1 MARQLSQSS
10 MCLRAVVTGAGSG
23 IGRAFALKI
32 GRRGGR
38 VVCADI
44 EQDRAEETVAL
55 LRQAGADGCAIA
67 ADVASMASMQS
78 LADAAAAYF
87 GEAPT
92 LVVNNAGVG
101 AGGTRI
107 GDTPLEDW
115 QWVLGVNL
123 WGVIHGCHV
132 FMPMLREAGFGG
144 VINICSTASF
154 AAAPTMGAY
163 NASKAGALAV
173 TETLAA
179 ECAGSA
185 IKVTAVCPTFVRT
198 NIVRDGRIEAG
209 ASALA
214 GQLMEKWA
222 FTPEKV
228 VAQSLRAL
236 ERGQLYVVPQMD
248 AKVIWRAKRLLP
260 SLYTRGAGQLN
271 RLLGRG
277 GRSSQSVNTD
287 ASMPAPAAAPI
298 AAAPLHKTPAATRLS
313 A

>member
-10 MCLRAVVTGAGSG
+10 TCLRAVVTGAGSG
-23 IGRAFALKI
+23 IGRAFALEI

-44 EQDRAEETVAL
+44 AQERAEETVAL
-55 LRQAGADGCAIA
+55 LRQAGAEGCAVV
-67 ADVASMASMQS
+67 ADVASIASMQA
-78 LADAAAAYF
+78 LADAAVAYF

-92 LVVNNAGVG
+92 LIVNNAGVG

-107 GDTPLEDW
+107 GDTPLDDW
-115 QWVLGVNL
+115 NWVLGVNL

-209 ASALA
+209 ASQLA

-277 GRSSQSVNTD
+277 ARSSQTVDRD
-287 ASMPAPAAAPI
+287 ASTPAPAAASS
-298 AAAPLHKTPAATRLS
+298 AAAPPHETPAATRLS